1 MCHRSSQSE
10 HGDLT
15 PTRVAPAQCV
25 CSFQSNKF
33 WSRNVL
39 EGCLIHQEVSCCR
52 SLTRK
57 LIWGPRSDKTTD
69 VRAAKKRRQSQG
81 TRELPGFF
89 TPAKLMHRICGALVV
104 KRAHYGN
111 LMPLVFSA
119 HNFETFLGAVRVAM
133 GLWGGRD
140 TTLGASKAPLD
151 QLLDLGRARKGWFEA
166 DAEIKRQQRTTE
178 EDLKGWGININ
189 TRRLIRHKN
198 LDEQLYWKVGYEKL
212 SSLQDWVFWKDE
224 SIHLFP
230 QIGRLSAS

>member
-1 MCHRSSQSE
+1 MCSKAAWSTRKWAAADHWQENWSE
-10 HGDLT
+10 
-15 PTRVAPAQCV
+15 A
-25 CSFQSNKF
+25 
-33 WSRNVL
+33 
-39 EGCLIHQEVSCCR
+39 QEVIKPQTS
-52 SLTRK
+52 
-57 LIWGPRSDKTTD
+57 
-69 VRAAKKRRQSQG
+69 VRQKSAVKVREPEREL
-81 TRELPGFF
+81 ELPGFF

-133 GLWGGRD
+133 ELWGGRD

-178 EDLKGWGININ
+178 EDLKGWGINTN
-189 TRRLIRHKN
+189 TRRLIRHIN
-198 LDEQLYWKVGYEKL
+198 LDEQFYWKVGYGKL

-224 SIHLFP
+224 SIYLFP
-230 QIGRLSAS
+230 QIVRLSAS